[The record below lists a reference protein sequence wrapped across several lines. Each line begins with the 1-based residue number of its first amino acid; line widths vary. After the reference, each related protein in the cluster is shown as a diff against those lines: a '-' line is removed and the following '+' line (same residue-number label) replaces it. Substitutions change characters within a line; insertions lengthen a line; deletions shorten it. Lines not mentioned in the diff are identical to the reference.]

1 MTIFLRSIFF
11 LPALG
16 CLYRYPAGCRFSL
29 QQRYRLFTYNLEKM
43 NALKFKIERKIIM
56 KVKLKDIRNA
66 RSLGI
71 VKAINNDGTLNIQ
84 DERFE
89 FITNSGQFLGGT
101 ISKYLFG
108 YNMVQIFSQGSVYTF
123 VPEV

>member
-1 MTIFLRSIFF
+1 
-11 LPALG
+11 
-16 CLYRYPAGCRFSL
+16 
-29 QQRYRLFTYNLEKM
+29 M

-56 KVKLKDIRNA
+56 KVKLKDVRNA

-89 FITNSGQFLGGT
+89 FITKSGQFLGGT